1 MAGAGRLVG
10 SANLTIWDLRR
21 SADLAPRRS
30 ALTISRASAARFG
43 QYACVAPDAAG
54 PDASLVARSATGV
67 FLCGEPCGPRNAC
80 RMGIL
85 AARREDENSVSFDIE
100 CPHDYRETPNLA
112 HTSWTAGV
120 MSEMCGQ
127 LPLFFGIMAFTGTVT
142 TRFQAPVPIG
152 ERLIGRATFEGRER
166 RKVFVDATLISA
178 VTGTE
183 LAKASAITIAVEM
196 RNLEDRGLT

>member
-1 MAGAGRLVG
+1 
-10 SANLTIWDLRR
+10 
-21 SADLAPRRS
+21 
-30 ALTISRASAARFG
+30 
-43 QYACVAPDAAG
+43 
-54 PDASLVARSATGV
+54 
-67 FLCGEPCGPRNAC
+67 
-80 RMGIL
+80 MGIL
-85 AARREDENSVSFDIE
+85 AARREDGDSVSFDIE

-142 TRFQAPVPIG
+142 TRFQAPVPTG
-152 ERLIGRATFEGRER
+152 ERLVGRATFEGRER
-166 RKVFVDATLISA
+166 RKVFVDATLTSSM
-178 VTGTE
+178 TGTE